1 MSSHG
6 SLGAVLRIGTPGLT
20 KPRKRG
26 GMSRHAHTRALT
38 HMHAHART
46 HIHTY
51 ECTLSKFSSKMLT
64 LLQLSTAELAQKG
77 CSTLDL
83 SGFISIFSFLF
94 SNDPAM
100 SSLSCRFSVTSRLTQ
115 QSISRCAHF
124 LSDQNAALRFPGR
137 PSPPPP

>member
-1 MSSHG
+1 MRSHG

-26 GMSRHAHTRALT
+26 GMSRHAHTHALT
-38 HMHAHART
+38 HACTCT
-46 HIHTY
+46 HMQTHTHTY

-64 LLQLSTAELAQKG
+64 LLQLSTAELPQKG
-77 CSTLDL
+77 SSTLVL

-94 SNDPAM
+94 SNDPVM

-115 QSISRCAHF
+115 QSISRCARF
-124 LSDQNAALRFPGR
+124 LSDQNAVLRFPGR
-137 PSPPPP
+137 P